1 MSKRK
6 YHHEDLRSILV
17 KAASI
22 LLEEEGMENLT
33 MRNLSKKVGVS
44 RSAPYRHFQD
54 KTALLG
60 AVAAEGFNRL
70 GDTLACLPEED
81 VEPVRRFRL
90 CSCAYVRFAVNSP
103 RLYTLMFGFELA
115 GGAPVPELTDSA
127 ERAFSGIVECI
138 ISCQNENAFKRSN
151 PLGMAN
157 VCWSSLH
164 GLSMLLIGGAVSMA
178 GEGGRLHDLS
188 NNSQK
193 NPAGD
198 VPEICHSLVD
208 TLVKGF
214 TSREPA

>member
-1 MSKRK
+1 MSNRK

-17 KAASI
+17 KAASL
-22 LLEEEGMENLT
+22 LLEEEGMESLT
-33 MRNLSKKVGVS
+33 IRNLSRKVGVS

-81 VEPVRRFRL
+81 VAPIQRFRL
-90 CSCAYVRFAVNSP
+90 RSCAYVRYAVNSP
-103 RLYTLMFGFELA
+103 RLYMLMFGFELA
-115 GGAPVPELTDSA
+115 DGAPVTELTDSA
-127 ERAFSGIVECI
+127 ERAFSRIVKCI
-138 ISCQNENAFKRSN
+138 ITCQNENVFRRSN

-164 GLSMLLIGGAVSMA
+164 GLSMLLIGGAVRMA

-188 NNSQK
+188 NGPEK

-198 VPEICHSLVD
+198 VPEICHSLVE
-208 TLVKGF
+208 TLVRGF
-214 TSREPA
+214 ASREPA

>member
-1 MSKRK
+1 MTKRK

-17 KAASI
+17 KAASL

-33 MRNLSKKVGVS
+33 MRNLSTKVGVS

-70 GDTLACLPEED
+70 GDALACLPEED
-81 VEPVRRFRL
+81 VSPLQCFRL
-90 CSCAYVRFAVNSP
+90 CSCAYVRFAVSSP

-127 ERAFSGIVECI
+127 ERAFSRIVKCI
-138 ISCQNENAFKRSN
+138 ISCQEELVFRRSN
-151 PLGMAN
+151 PMGMAN
-157 VCWSSLH
+157 VAWSSLH
-164 GLSMLLIGGAVSMA
+164 GLSMLLIGGAVRMA
-178 GEGGRLHDLS
+178 SDGGRLHDLS
-188 NNSQK
+188 NSLRND
-193 NPAGD
+193 PAGD

-208 TLVKGF
+208 ILVRGF